1 MNSKLLKGLGFF
13 ATIVGFG
20 LTLLNDYVDDK
31 KLDEKI
37 DKKFDEKMA
46 SMSNEGEE
54 SC

>member
-1 MNSKLLKGLGFF
+1 MNSKLLKVLGYAVTVGGIILGLV
-13 ATIVGFG
+13 T
-20 LTLLNDYVDDK
+20 DYVDDK

-46 SMSNEGEE
+46 SMNNEGEE